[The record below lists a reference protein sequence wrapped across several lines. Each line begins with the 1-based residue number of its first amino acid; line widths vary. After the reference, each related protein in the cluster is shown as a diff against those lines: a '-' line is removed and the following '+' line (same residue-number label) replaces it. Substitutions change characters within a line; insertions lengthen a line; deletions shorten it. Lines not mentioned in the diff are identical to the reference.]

1 MKWPPLWKI
10 KRELSATQD
19 QLQGIALRISA
30 PFWRSRYEKRELRS
44 LKIHQG
50 DRPLCGNL
58 VVYLI
63 YQPSGVADSV
73 LISLDYLISQGHEVL
88 IVSNTPLSEE
98 DLKKL
103 KKSCWRIIER
113 PNIGY
118 DFGGYLCGLNHIKQD
133 NISPAMVTL
142 INDSIW
148 FPIIPNNNIISQ
160 TELLISDF
168 GGAVGLQE
176 KSRNRRQLVL
186 SYWVTISGKLFRDN
200 IFWNFWRNYI
210 PTSNKSL
217 TVKLGERGLSKFMH
231 AQERN
236 FQTLYNTD
244 SLITALRGSSLE
256 RLKLTLKYSSF
267 TDSSFKIECENL
279 LATANESEAWR
290 LSCIDFVARVT
301 NKRNF
306 LHSFPYASIA
316 LLQVPFIKKNNLRL
330 QVLMRVQYLLAVQNR
345 DLPAPDSRI
354 LSEIRRSVTKFV
366 QN

>member
-10 KRELSATQD
+10 KRELSASQD

-30 PFWRSRYEKRELRS
+30 PFWRSRYEKRELLS

-50 DRPLCGNL
+50 ERPLAENL

-63 YQPSGVADSV
+63 YQPHGVADSI
-73 LISLDYLISQGHEVL
+73 LISLDYLISQRHEVL
-88 IVSNTPLSEE
+88 LVSNTPLSEE

-118 DFGGYLCGLNHIKQD
+118 DFGGYLCGLNHLRE
-133 NISPAMVTL
+133 NSVSPAIVTL

-176 KSRNRRQLVL
+176 KGRNRRQLVL
-186 SYWVTISGKLFRDN
+186 SYWVTITGKLFRDN

-236 FQTLYNTD
+236 FETLYNTD
-244 SLITALRGSSLE
+244 SFIAALRGSNFE
-256 RLKLTLKYSSF
+256 KLKLTLKYASF
-267 TDSSFKIECENL
+267 TDSHFKIECDNL
-279 LATANESEAWR
+279 LATANESEHWR
-290 LSCIDFVARVT
+290 ISCTDFAVRVT
-301 NKRNF
+301 KKRNF

-316 LLQVPFIKKNNLRL
+316 LLQVPFIKKNSLRL
-330 QVLMRVQYLLAVQNR
+330 QVLMRAQYLLAVQNK
-345 DLPAPDSRI
+345 DLPAPDPRI
-354 LSEIRRSVTKFV
+354 LSEIRRSMEGASEA
-366 QN
+366 